1 MASLINE
8 AAASSSS
15 SSPPLSPTDDQNHYR
30 HQVFLSF
37 RGDTRFN
44 FTDHLYN
51 ALCDRG
57 IETFRDADKLRRGEE
72 ISPALLKAIEE
83 SRVSIVV
90 FSQNYASSRWCLDE
104 LVKILACRQSK
115 GQEVKPVFYKVDPS
129 DVRHQKGAFGDAFAT
144 LGGRYGDSMDKWKA
158 ALKETANL
166 FGWHL
171 KDDEYETKFIK
182 RIVGELSA
190 QLKLSC
196 DLHVAEHPIGL
207 ETCRQAVKSL
217 LKAEEN
223 VVRMVGIWGPGGI
236 GKTTIAKYV
245 FNSIHHK
252 FEGSCFLKSNS
263 NDLAQLQETLLSD
276 ILGVLSIYPISRDFF
291 PTYLIKFF

>member
-171 KDDEYETKFIK
+171 KDD
-182 RIVGELSA
+182 
-190 QLKLSC
+190 
-196 DLHVAEHPIGL
+196 
-207 ETCRQAVKSL
+207 
-217 LKAEEN
+217 
-223 VVRMVGIWGPGGI
+223 
-236 GKTTIAKYV
+236 
-245 FNSIHHK
+245 
-252 FEGSCFLKSNS
+252 
-263 NDLAQLQETLLSD
+263 D
-276 ILGVLSIYPISRDFF
+276 I
-291 PTYLIKFF
+291 